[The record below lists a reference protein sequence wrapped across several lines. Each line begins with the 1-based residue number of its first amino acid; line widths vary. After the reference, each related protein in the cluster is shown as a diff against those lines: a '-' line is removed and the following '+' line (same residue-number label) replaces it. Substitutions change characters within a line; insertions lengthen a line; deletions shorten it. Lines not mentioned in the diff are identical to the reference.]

1 MTQKLKTY
9 FPDIRQR
16 EELLGQIHGNAA
28 LERMEELLSL
38 LLGQNVRILKV
49 LPQESRIAA
58 EDSLLIL
65 DIVVELA
72 DGSIANVE
80 VQKIGYA
87 FPGQRAACYSSDLLL
102 RQYKRV
108 KSERKKLFSYRD
120 IRPVYT
126 IVLFEESPRE
136 FRSLPDRYLHRSRQ
150 VFDTG
155 LEMDLL
161 QKYIRWGDA
170 SRLYRR

>member
-1 MTQKLKTY
+1 MLRRDWRWLFFSLFKGRAEGKQKSLAS
-9 FPDIRQR
+9 P
-16 EELLGQIHGNAA
+16 LL
-28 LERMEELLSL
+28 
-38 LLGQNVRILKV
+38 
-49 LPQESRIAA
+49 
-58 EDSLLIL
+58 
-65 DIVVELA
+65 
-72 DGSIANVE
+72 
-80 VQKIGYA
+80 
-87 FPGQRAACYSSDLLL
+87 FCYSSDLLL